1 MKAPTGSRA
10 AFSPRVSRCE
20 TNPIKTNQTGTKG
33 KNVAITGIKGF
44 NDILPGEVRKWQHV
58 EQTARRVFELYGFSE
73 IRVPILEKTEL
84 FARSIGDATDIVE
97 KEMYSFTDKGGNN
110 VTMRPEGTAGVI
122 RSFIE
127 HKLHVSDP
135 VAKLYYMGPMFRY
148 ERPQKG
154 RYRQFHQIGV
164 EVAGVSDPKIDA
176 QVQTMLCHFFSE
188 LGLDEPRLQ
197 INSLGCH
204 ECRPAYRRKLREFLR
219 ERLDRLCD
227 DCKRRYETNPLR
239 ALDCKAAGCKEA
251 TAGAPSVLD
260 HLCEGCAEH
269 FARTRGYLESAGTGY
284 DINPRMVRGLDYYTR
299 TTFELVT
306 GLLGSQSAVAAGGR
320 YDHLIG
326 ELGGPA
332 IPGIG
337 FALGVERVVLLLDR
351 EGFSTR
357 PDLFIACHGEAA
369 GDEAFRLMSRL
380 QRLGVSVEM
389 DYEGK
394 SLKSQMRRADK
405 FNARFT
411 LILGEDEL
419 GRGTA
424 AVKDMD
430 RGVQQDVSLQPE
442 RIASVVR
449 GGDGS

>member
-1 MKAPTGSRA
+1 M
-10 AFSPRVSRCE
+10 
-20 TNPIKTNQTGTKG
+20 
-33 KNVAITGIKGF
+33 AITGIKGF

-58 EQTARRVFELYGFSE
+58 ESTARRVFELYGFSE

-127 HKLHVSDP
+127 HKLHVVDP
-135 VAKLYYMGPMFRY
+135 VTKLYYMGQMFRY

-176 QVQTMLCHFFSE
+176 QVLTMLCHFFSE

-197 INSLGCH
+197 VNSLGCH
-204 ECRPAYRRKLREFLR
+204 ECRPAYRQKLRDFLR

-251 TAGAPSVLD
+251 TEGAPSVLD
-260 HLCEGCAEH
+260 HLCSGCAEH
-269 FARTRGYLESAGTGY
+269 FAATRRHLEAAGTGY
-284 DINPRMVRGLDYYTR
+284 EINHRMVRGLDYYTR

-320 YDHLIG
+320 YDRLIE

-337 FALGVERVVLLLDR
+337 FALGVERVVLLLDQ
-351 EGFSTR
+351 EGFATR
-357 PDLFIACHGEAA
+357 PDLFIACHGSAA

-411 LILGEDEL
+411 LIIGEDEL
-419 GRGTA
+419 NRGTA
-424 AVKDMD
+424 AIKNMD
-430 RGVQQDVSLQPE
+430 QGVQLDVELQPE

-449 GGDGS
+449 GGSGN